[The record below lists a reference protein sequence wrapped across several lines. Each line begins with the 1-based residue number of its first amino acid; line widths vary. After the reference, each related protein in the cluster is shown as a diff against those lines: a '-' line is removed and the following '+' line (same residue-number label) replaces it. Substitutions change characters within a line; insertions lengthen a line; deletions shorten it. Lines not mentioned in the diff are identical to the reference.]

1 MPIGGCG
8 KEDRISSIFL
18 SKKLAKSSGQREVV
32 GGWGGGLRRDE
43 KVSNSFLGLEAEV
56 WIFAEK
62 KAALAVDREEEKV

>member
-1 MPIGGCG
+1 M
-8 KEDRISSIFL
+8 
-18 SKKLAKSSGQREVV
+18 